1 MLVAEV
7 AETNEASVKIELGK
21 RRADIE
27 PMVVEKEAGENFL
40 IQSSNGKI
48 SCIED
53 PQQVLLNTKTE
64 ASTLSAM
71 CACKPGFHLLF
82 ARIDCDVS
90 YYQHIKLKIKSTA
103 TEKAKAEKLP
113 QQANEGGKWSQVDI
127 SAQYNGD
134 ICSIFK
140 QKYESPRPNTAS
152 ARIGYDGWS
161 AWTFRWWR
169 FPTPEIKLDNVSKLL
184 NADGLMKTPQ
194 NALFKAPVGDKN
206 IAFSSLWDNWP
217 DSVTVP
223 VEKQGDQ
230 LWLLVCG
237 STNAMQGRIDN
248 AVLRFRYAD
257 GVEETL
263 NLYPPFNYWSL
274 CKFGSLDYTYERDAF
289 SLPKNPPLQVQLGQN
304 CRAMVYGWKMRPNVV
319 LKSITLESLS
329 QEVVIGLMGV
339 SVWSK

>member
-1 MLVAEV
+1 
-7 AETNEASVKIELGK
+7 
-21 RRADIE
+21 
-27 PMVVEKEAGENFL
+27 
-40 IQSSNGKI
+40 
-48 SCIED
+48 
-53 PQQVLLNTKTE
+53 
-64 ASTLSAM
+64 M